1 MTVIGTRSGAAMHI
15 EVRTFGGLAERV
27 GLTTLPVELPEHATV
42 ADLRLLLAQSYP
54 ELAPLMPKVAVTVD
68 LEVASDAT
76 PLDATCEVALLPPV
90 AGGAGTTEGSEA
102 GPVTITGLVRGG
114 FDVDQVLARI
124 GTPDSGAVVSF
135 LGTVRDHAGDLDD
148 VVRLDYTAY
157 EDMAELELTRIAA
170 EIRARHPHVRGLA
183 MLHALG
189 ELALGAHTI
198 LIAVTSAHRAEAFEA
213 CRDALETVKTRLP
226 VFKREVR
233 ADGSHRWVGLEPE
246 A

>member
-1 MTVIGTRSGAAMHI
+1 MRI

-27 GLTTLPVELPEHATV
+27 GLTTLPVELPDGATV
-42 ADLRLLLAQSYP
+42 ADLRQLLAHAYP
-54 ELAPLMPKVAVTVD
+54 ELAPLLPKVAVAVD

-76 PLDATCEVALLPPV
+76 PLDATREVALLPPV
-90 AGGAGTTEGSEA
+90 AGGAGTSEDGSV
-102 GPVTITGLVRGG
+102 GPVTLTGLVRGG

-135 LGTVRDHAGDLDD
+135 LGTVRDHACDVDD

-183 MLHALG
+183 LLHALG
-189 ELALGAHTI
+189 ELAVGDHTI
-198 LIAVTSAHRAEAFEA
+198 LIAVTAAHRAEAFDA
-213 CRDALETVKTRLP
+213 CRDALETVKARLP

-233 ADGSHRWVGLEPE
+233 SDGSHRWVGLEPDE
-246 A
+246 SLS